1 MAWTSSLCAGLTFS
15 FSGIS
20 RLLPGTKPSYWCFR
34 LVSSNSPVNQSINTR
49 ITLTENF
56 LKYYLNFSQVVRAF
70 FSSYSRT
77 ISERSS
83 LNSVAISSKNEK
95 KIVYSSL
102 NFIGTSTGN
111 NSLYFTLTSYS
122 SEFENIRM
130 SDVAYYLSTENEY
143 KLSCAFIR
151 MWDVE

>member
-1 MAWTSSLCAGLTFS
+1 M
-15 FSGIS
+15 
-20 RLLPGTKPSYWCFR
+20 
-34 LVSSNSPVNQSINTR
+34 
-49 ITLTENF
+49 TENF

-102 NFIGTSTGN
+102 NFIGTSAGN
-111 NSLYFTLTSYS
+111 KSLYFTLTSYS

-151 MWDVE
+151 M